1 LVDVSRQSSTK
12 KLKGILT
19 FVFLVIGYMKTL
31 LILRHAKSSW
41 KFPDLSD
48 HDRPLNRRG
57 KQDAPEMGRILKDRE
72 LVPDLIVSS
81 TATRAKDTAVAIAK
95 HSGYKGKKT
104 KNESLYAAEPA
115 AYLKVIRELADDY
128 ERVLIVGHNPGV
140 EELIEMLTGEI
151 HIIPTCT
158 LAQIEFDIDNW
169 SDLLLQPTD
178 RGRLVEIL
186 RPGELE

>member
-1 LVDVSRQSSTK
+1 
-12 KLKGILT
+12 
-19 FVFLVIGYMKTL
+19 MKTL

-57 KQDAPEMGRILKDRE
+57 KRDAPEMGRVLKDKQ

-81 TATRAKDTAVAIAK
+81 TATRAKDTAVAVANR
-95 HSGYKGKKT
+95 SGYKGKKI

-115 AYLKVIRELADDY
+115 AYLKVIRELDDDY

-140 EELIEMLTGEI
+140 EELIETLTGEI

-158 LAQIEFDIDNW
+158 LAQIEFDVDNW
-169 SDLLLQPTD
+169 SDVLLRLTD

-186 RPGELE
+186 RPNESE